1 MLPDVGSLIGLA
13 HSDSLW
19 FGLER
24 GGGITTSFSGR
35 KCGSN
40 FVVLRYKFDGRYDR
54 VYLFCIK
61 KAIVLWLYPDE
72 LEGRWS
78 VLSSIK

>member
-19 FGLER
+19 FGHER
-24 GGGITTSFSGR
+24 VRGESVPFSGS

-40 FVVLRYKFDGRYDR
+40 FVVLRYKFNGRDDR
-54 VYLFCIK
+54 VYLFCLK
-61 KAIVLWLYPDE
+61 KGIVLWLYPDE